1 MAIHP
6 YSLNDENTPARETA
20 LRVFRAS
27 LDRLRR
33 KAQRYQIITRGAVIM
48 KIDTKTG
55 KSWKWQPSIDGGG
68 EWRPVQESR

>member
-1 MAIHP
+1 MRTHLHLKTVCVFFALLLIAC
-6 YSLNDENTPARETA
+6 DEKQ
-20 LRVFRAS
+20 
-27 LDRLRR
+27 D
-33 KAQRYQIITRGAVIM
+33 RYQIVTRGAVIM

>member
-1 MAIHP
+1 VKTICVFF
-6 YSLNDENTPARETA
+6 SLLLIACGEKQD
-20 LRVFRAS
+20 
-27 LDRLRR
+27 
-33 KAQRYQIITRGAVIM
+33 RYQIITRGAVIM